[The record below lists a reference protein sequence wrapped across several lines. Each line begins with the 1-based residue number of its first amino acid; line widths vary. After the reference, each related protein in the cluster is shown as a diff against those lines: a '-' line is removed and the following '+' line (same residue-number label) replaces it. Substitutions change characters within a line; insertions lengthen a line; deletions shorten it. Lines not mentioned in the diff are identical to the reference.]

1 MLGAAGEV
9 PVADVRHGHPAV
21 HRETRPHP
29 RGREAVLRPTRGVEV
44 VGHAE
49 VHRQRDHQPD
59 EVRAEEERLQPRH
72 FDDPALKERYLEH
85 GFVII
90 ASVVGPE
97 ELARLRAE
105 AVALSE
111 RAPAARGSPPDR
123 HGRPCP
129 EPSAYQ
135 FTDASK
141 SDDPL
146 TWQSSEQAPTL
157 ARIN

>member
-59 EVRAEEERLQPRH
+59 EVRAEEERLQLDDRH
-72 FDDPALKERYLEH
+72 PPAL
-85 GFVII
+85 G
-90 ASVVGPE
+90 AVVSE
-97 ELARLRAE
+97 TARGVFEQGRVPRRLLRVMPPRMFRAE
-105 AVALSE
+105 DLVARREPEQRHLCVGLLTQGQSTRSRSRSRRSAV
-111 RAPAARGSPPDR
+111 
-123 HGRPCP
+123 
-129 EPSAYQ
+129 
-135 FTDASK
+135 
-141 SDDPL
+141 
-146 TWQSSEQAPTL
+146 
-157 ARIN
+157 